1 MPTCPR
7 ISQMNIWKC
16 ENKRHQ
22 CGMMMEHNTCIPRCR
37 AYLRDHKKVTE
48 RKTTYLTWHRIIKN
62 AESNVK
68 AATTYAR
75 PRNCIRDGKLVDSAS
90 SAEPYIAISYVWD
103 TRPSFKEWEG
113 RRVTEQALRIAD
125 RLSKHT
131 SYALWID
138 AICIDQDNEPV
149 KMVELAKMADI
160 YRGATAVLCLVPEI
174 EQTTSRVVE
183 HGAGMIDLDG
193 FRALE
198 HAGDT
203 HGMYMFA
210 SQGSNKA
217 LHKLFS
223 SRWWTRVWTF
233 QEAVLNRLTFLV
245 GEKEE
250 TIPLSDVLK
259 ISRPISRRAATQN
272 KDKDDLLG
280 QLSSFWDSIHSMS
293 GAMKAYMPLGTAMSS
308 VWRRQSTVTHDMVYS
323 LLGMCRL
330 ETITPDYRLPVE
342 KVFADLV
349 DKASLKG
356 DFSWLKWSHLVDRD
370 ATCEG
375 MSMVPVPATVLATP
389 ASAITEWRS
398 VEVPRMSV
406 ARGGA
411 IGVCIPHRSTG
422 VVRWQSPPEDIKGII
437 NMLQKLSYGP
447 KDIWNL
453 LFGLHVGLAC
463 DVDRAVGGS
472 GLAQALLDMA
482 TGYIDGT
489 LELGDSVD
497 DLVGE
502 KPYTRGYGFTAYASM
517 AAKVWRNAQLVVMR
531 SQGGTTV
538 VPTHSGTGQARL
550 HRLPVES
557 HRGTC
562 LCVVVHDNTKFR
574 ASAIGVMVENDHA
587 GSGSWQFTRFS

>member
-1 MPTCPR
+1 
-7 ISQMNIWKC
+7 
-16 ENKRHQ
+16 
-22 CGMMMEHNTCIPRCR
+22 
-37 AYLRDHKKVTE
+37 
-48 RKTTYLTWHRIIKN
+48 
-62 AESNVK
+62 
-68 AATTYAR
+68 
-75 PRNCIRDGKLVDSAS
+75 
-90 SAEPYIAISYVWD
+90 
-103 TRPSFKEWEG
+103 
-113 RRVTEQALRIAD
+113 
-125 RLSKHT
+125 
-131 SYALWID
+131 
-138 AICIDQDNEPV
+138 
-149 KMVELAKMADI
+149 
-160 YRGATAVLCLVPEI
+160 
-174 EQTTSRVVE
+174 
-183 HGAGMIDLDG
+183 
-193 FRALE
+193 
-198 HAGDT
+198 
-203 HGMYMFA
+203 
-210 SQGSNKA
+210 
-217 LHKLFS
+217 
-223 SRWWTRVWTF
+223 
-233 QEAVLNRLTFLV
+233 
-245 GEKEE
+245 
-250 TIPLSDVLK
+250 
-259 ISRPISRRAATQN
+259 
-272 KDKDDLLG
+272 
-280 QLSSFWDSIHSMS
+280 
-293 GAMKAYMPLGTAMSS
+293 
-308 VWRRQSTVTHDMVYS
+308 
-323 LLGMCRL
+323 
-330 ETITPDYRLPVE
+330 VE

-538 VPTHSGTGQARL
+538 VPTHSGIGQARL

>member
-1 MPTCPR
+1 
-7 ISQMNIWKC
+7 MNIWKC
-16 ENKRHQ
+16 ENERHQ
-22 CGMMMEHNTCIPRCR
+22 CGKMIEHNAAIPRCR
-37 AYLRDHKKVTE
+37 AYLRDHKNVTE
-48 RKTTYLTWHRIIKN
+48 RKTTNLTWHRIIKN

-75 PRNCIRDGKLVDSAS
+75 PQNCIRDGKLVDSAS

-113 RRVTEQALRIAD
+113 RRVTEQALHIAD

-174 EQTTSRVVE
+174 DQTTSRVVE
-183 HGAGMIDLDG
+183 HGTGMMDLDG

-198 HAGDT
+198 QAGDT

-210 SQGSNKA
+210 SQGSNEV

-223 SRWWTRVWTF
+223 SRWWTRAWTF
-233 QEAVLNRLTFLV
+233 QEAVLNRATFLV
-245 GEKEE
+245 GETED
-250 TIPLSDVLK
+250 TIPISDVLK
-259 ISRPISRRAATQN
+259 ISHPISRRAATQN
-272 KDKDDLLG
+272 KENLLG
-280 QLSSFWDSIHSMS
+280 QLSSFWDSVYSMS
-293 GAMKAYMPLGTAMSS
+293 DAMKVYMPLGTAMSS
-308 VWRRQSTVTHDMVYS
+308 VWRRQSTVAHDMAYS
-323 LLGMCRL
+323 LLGVCRL

-342 KVFADLV
+342 KVFVDLV
-349 DKASLKG
+349 DKASSKG
-356 DFSWLKWSHLVDRD
+356 DFSWLRWSHLVDRD
-370 ATCEG
+370 AACEG

-398 VEVPRMSV
+398 VEVPQMSV
-406 ARGGA
+406 VRGGA

-422 VVRWQSPPEDIKGII
+422 VVRWQSQLEDIKGII
-437 NMLQKLSYGP
+437 NILQKLSYGP
-447 KDIWNL
+447 EEIWNL

-472 GLAQALLDMA
+472 GLAQALLNMA
-482 TGYIDGT
+482 TGLIDGT
-489 LELGDSVD
+489 LKLGDSVD
-497 DLVGE
+497 DLVGD

-538 VPTHSGTGQARL
+538 VPAHNGTGQARL

-557 HRGTC
+557 YRGTC
-562 LCVVVHDNTKFR
+562 LCLVVHDSTKFR
-574 ASAIGVMVENDHA
+574 VSATGVMVENDHA

>member
-1 MPTCPR
+1 
-7 ISQMNIWKC
+7 MNIWKC
-16 ENKRHQ
+16 ENERHR
-22 CGMMMEHNTCIPRCR
+22 CGMMMEHNASIPRCR
-37 AYLRDHKKVTE
+37 AYFRDHKNVTE
-48 RKTTYLTWHRIIKN
+48 RKTTYMTWHRIIKN
-62 AESNVK
+62 AENNAK

-75 PRNCIRDGKLVDSAS
+75 PGNCIRDGKLVDSAS

-103 TRPSFKEWEG
+103 PNPSFKEWEG
-113 RRVTEQALRIAD
+113 RRVTEQALHIAD
-125 RLSKHT
+125 RLSKYT

-138 AICIDQDNEPV
+138 AICIDQDNEPI

-160 YRGATAVLCLVPEI
+160 YRGAIAVLCLVPEI
-174 EQTTSRVVE
+174 DQTISRVVE
-183 HGAGMIDLDG
+183 HGTGMIDLDG

-198 HAGDT
+198 QAGDT

-217 LHKLFS
+217 LHRLFS

-233 QEAVLNRLTFLV
+233 QEAVLNRITFLV
-245 GEKEE
+245 GENEE
-250 TIPLSDVLK
+250 TIPISDVLK
-259 ISRPISRRAATQN
+259 ISRPISRRAATQK
-272 KDKDDLLG
+272 KDNLLG
-280 QLSSFWDSIHSMS
+280 QLSSFWDSVHSMS
-293 GAMKAYMPLGTAMSS
+293 DAMKACMPLGAAISS
-308 VWRRQSTVTHDMVYS
+308 VWRRQSTVTHDMAYS
-323 LLGMCRL
+323 LLGVCRL

-342 KVFADLV
+342 KVFAELV

-356 DFSWLKWSHLVDRD
+356 DFSWLRWSHLVDRD
-370 ATCEG
+370 AACEG

-398 VEVPRMSV
+398 VEVPQMSV
-406 ARGGA
+406 VRGGA
-411 IGVCIPHRSTG
+411 LGVRIPHRSTG
-422 VVRWQSPPEDIKGII
+422 VIRWQSQPEDIKGII
-437 NMLQKLSYGP
+437 NMLQKLSYCP
-447 KDIWNL
+447 EDIWNL
-453 LFGLHVGLAC
+453 LFGLHVGLGC

-472 GLAQALLDMA
+472 GLAQALLNLA

-489 LELGDSVD
+489 IKLDDSVD

-517 AAKVWRNAQLVVMR
+517 AAKVWRNAQLVVAR

-557 HRGTC
+557 PTRRGTC
-562 LCVVVHDNTKFR
+562 LCLVVNDSTKFR
-574 ASAIGVMVENDHA
+574 ASAIGVMVENDHV
-587 GSGSWQFTRFS
+587 GSGSWQLTRFS

>member
-1 MPTCPR
+1 MREDDGAQCHHPQLTKVEDNPR
-7 ISQMNIWKC
+7 
-16 ENKRHQ
+16 
-22 CGMMMEHNTCIPRCR
+22 
-37 AYLRDHKKVTE
+37 
-48 RKTTYLTWHRIIKN
+48 
-62 AESNVK
+62 SNVK
-68 AATTYAR
+68 AALTYAR
-75 PRNCIRDGKLVDSAS
+75 PRNCIRDGKLVDSES
-90 SAEPYIAISYVWD
+90 SAEPYIAISYAWD
-103 TRPSFKEWEG
+103 IRPSFKEWEG
-113 RRVTEQALRIAD
+113 RRVTEQALHIAD

-160 YRGATAVLCLVPEI
+160 YRGAIAVLCLVPEI
-174 EQTTSRVVE
+174 DQATSRVVE
-183 HGAGMIDLDG
+183 HGTGMIDLDG

-198 HAGDT
+198 QAGDT

-233 QEAVLNRLTFLV
+233 QEAVLNHIT
-245 GEKEE
+245 
-250 TIPLSDVLK
+250 
-259 ISRPISRRAATQN
+259 
-272 KDKDDLLG
+272 
-280 QLSSFWDSIHSMS
+280 FWDSVHSMS
-293 GAMKAYMPLGTAMSS
+293 DAMKAYMPLGTAISS
-308 VWRRQSTVTHDMVYS
+308 VWRRQSTVTHDMAYS
-323 LLGMCRL
+323 LLGVCRL

-349 DKASLKG
+349 DKASSKG
-356 DFSWLKWSHLVDRD
+356 DFSWLRWSHVVDRD
-370 ATCEG
+370 AACEG

-398 VEVPRMSV
+398 VEVPQMSV
-406 ARGGA
+406 VRGGA
-411 IGVCIPHRSTG
+411 VGVCIPHRSTG
-422 VVRWQSPPEDIKGII
+422 VIRWQSEPEDIKGVI

-447 KDIWNL
+447 EDIWNL
-453 LFGLHVGLAC
+453 LFGLHVGFAC
-463 DVDRAVGGS
+463 DVDKAVGGS
-472 GLAQALLDMA
+472 GLAQALLNLA

-489 LELGDSVD
+489 IKLEDSED
-497 DLVGE
+497 DLVGD

-517 AAKVWRNAQLVVMR
+517 AAKVWRNTQLVVMR

-538 VPTHSGTGQARL
+538 VPAHSGTGQARL

-562 LCVVVHDNTKFR
+562 LCLVVHDSTKFR
-574 ASAIGVMVENDHA
+574 ASAIGVMVEDDHA